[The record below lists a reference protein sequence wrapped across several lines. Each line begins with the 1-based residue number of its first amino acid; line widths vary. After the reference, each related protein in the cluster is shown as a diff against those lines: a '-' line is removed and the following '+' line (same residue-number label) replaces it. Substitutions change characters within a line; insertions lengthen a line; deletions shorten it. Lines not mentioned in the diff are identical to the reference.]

1 MYRKTSYCNFISKL
15 IAAKNKQN
23 RLEAKH
29 EIRTSFI
36 D

>member
-1 MYRKTSYCNFISKL
+1 MYRKTSYCNLMNKL

-23 RLEAKH
+23 QLEANH